1 MITDMF
7 IRTVAAEVRGHDAKY
22 EASLKERE
30 RNNPKYGFLLN
41 KHVSISVGISN
52 PRASFSRQ
60 HRRHAFYRGLVERED
75 GIDPAFDDEVRRSQA
90 SSSHVFT
97 PSYS

>member
-41 KHVSISVGISN
+41 KHVSIS
-52 PRASFSRQ
+52 ASKSSTWSSSLRQ

-75 GIDPAFDDEVRRSQA
+75 GIDPAFDDEVCRSQA
-90 SSSHVFT
+90 SSSQVLT
-97 PSYS
+97 PTYS